1 MNSFRTFFTFISI
14 LTVTLT
20 AYGHEIAD
28 DNEMLSS
35 KEAALEAEISSGSM
49 MEVLEDADEKA
60 KIKREEEANKTVR
73 DKLLESVAT
82 DAHKQAVFFR
92 NYKELPDPQILEIKK
107 IINEEN
113 SRESGSIKMN
123 QKSKPVDINVNNQ
136 QEQGLMSS
144 FSNAKPIHK
153 KTDNTTKKNKE
164 LSIEELK
171 KEYSQKENKDSK
183 KGDGNSSMYRNK
195 ANSLKG
201 AFQ

>member
-1 MNSFRTFFTFISI
+1 MNSFRTLFTFISI
-14 LTVTLT
+14 LTITVS

-28 DNEMLSS
+28 DSEMLSS

-49 MEVLEDADEKA
+49 MEILEDADEKA

-92 NYKELPDPQILEIKK
+92 NYKELPDPQIIEIKK

-123 QKSKPVDINVNNQ
+123 QKNKPVDINVNNQ

-144 FSNAKPIHK
+144 FSNAKPVQK
-153 KTDNTTKKNKE
+153 KSDNITKKNKE
-164 LSIEELK
+164 LSLEELK
-171 KEYSQKENKDSK
+171 KEYSQKETKDSK